1 MVGDYISTSFNAAG
15 TAATVFAIGMP
26 RTGSVFDEAMWAPRA
41 PLPMTA
47 AATREATTAG
57 AANGQG
63 VGGEQKAVRGD

>member
-1 MVGDYISTSFNAAG
+1 
-15 TAATVFAIGMP
+15 
-26 RTGSVFDEAMWAPRA
+26 
-41 PLPMTA
+41 MTA